1 MDAFRGLA
9 RKVKALDAFPKTL
22 EDVRVQTATGGV
34 VSLVSWCVIAVLMIY
49 EISAFLTPERHVELK
64 VDVSRGEMMR
74 VNLDI
79 DFPAINCEV
88 LGVDALDATGNVQLE
103 IQNNLFKSKLDA
115 TGRPIKSSSAR
126 TIAERKR
133 AVTPPTASFTP
144 LPDDYCGDCY
154 GAASAV
160 KSGCC
165 NTCEDVR
172 AAYESKGWLLLET
185 ENVEQCLRE
194 GVHSNITNRLRPG
207 EGCNIKGFIEVS
219 KVQGNFHISPG
230 HTFDYHGR
238 HLHDMS
244 AFADAKL
251 DVSHTIHH
259 LSFGDSFPGVTHP
272 LDGVTKRASGEAD
285 LGMYEYFVKIVPTT
299 FKGRFSSKRL
309 KTNQYSVT
317 EFFRTSDPSK
327 GGRLLPG
334 VFIVYD
340 LSPILVEVEERRRSF
355 FHFLVQLCAIIGGVY
370 SVSGMVD
377 SSIYHLPR
385 ILKKRRLGKVL

>member
-1 MDAFRGLA
+1 MDAWRGFA
-9 RKVKALDAFPKTL
+9 RRIKSLDAFPKTL
-22 EDVRVQTATGGV
+22 EDVRVQTATGGL
-34 VSLVSWCVIAVLMIY
+34 VSLLAWCVIAVLVVY
-49 EISAFLTPERHVELK
+49 EVSSFLTPERHVELK
-64 VDVSRGEMMR
+64 VDVSRGEVMR

-79 DFPAINCEV
+79 DFPGINCEV

-103 IQNNLFKSKLDA
+103 IQNNLYKTKLDSSGKPLRHQA
-115 TGRPIKSSSAR
+115 SRRP
-126 TIAERKR
+126 AERKR
-133 AVTPPTASFTP
+133 ALPPPAASYSP
-144 LPDDYCGDCY
+144 LPPDYCGDCY
-154 GAASAV
+154 GAASAA
-160 KSGCC
+160 KNGCC
-165 NTCEDVR
+165 NSCDEVR
-172 AAYESKGWLLLET
+172 AAYEARGWILLEL

-194 GVHSNITNRLRPG
+194 GLHSNITNRLRPG

-244 AFADAKL
+244 AFADARL

-272 LDGVTKRASGEAD
+272 LDGVSKKARGDVD
-285 LGMYEYFVKIVPTT
+285 LGMYEYFIEIVPTT

-317 EFFRTSDPSK
+317 EFFRSSDPNK
-327 GGRLLPG
+327 GGRFLPG
-334 VFIVYD
+334 VFFVYD
-340 LSPILVEVEERRRSF
+340 LSPILIEVEERRRSF

-377 SSIYHLPR
+377 SSIYHIPR
-385 ILKKRRLGKVL
+385 ILRKQRLNKTL